1 MNVTIDVCYED
12 FNASIVSKL
21 LQMQN
26 DPLASLCAK
35 QHATNYPTREEEDIE
50 DEKLTKDMECALND
64 AVATAESGGKINC
77 GAVLS
82 TQKAQRKKK
91 KVHKGKRQKGAR
103 ETSRRYRLYLEGRH
117 PCG

>member
-1 MNVTIDVCYED
+1 MNVTIDVCYEEVD

-50 DEKLTKDMECALND
+50 DEKLTKGVECVLND
-64 AVATAESGGKINC
+64 AVATAESGRKINC

-91 KVHKGKRQKGAR
+91 KSTRGRDKKERQR
-103 ETSRRYRLYLEGRH
+103 N
-117 PCG
+117 